1 MKKISKLIPHLTFIL
16 GASYLTLVIFD
27 NFNPAM
33 DLLSNTIS
41 KYAIWVLC
49 ILTIINSIIA
59 IVKNNK
65 E

>member
-16 GASYLTLVIFD
+16 GAAYLTLVIFN

-41 KYAIWVLC
+41 KYAIYVLC
-49 ILTIINSIIA
+49 VLTIITSVIL

>member
-1 MKKISKLIPHLTFIL
+1 MKKIIKLIPHLTFIL
-16 GASYLTLVIFD
+16 SAAYLTLVIFD

-49 ILTIINSIIA
+49 ILTIINSIID